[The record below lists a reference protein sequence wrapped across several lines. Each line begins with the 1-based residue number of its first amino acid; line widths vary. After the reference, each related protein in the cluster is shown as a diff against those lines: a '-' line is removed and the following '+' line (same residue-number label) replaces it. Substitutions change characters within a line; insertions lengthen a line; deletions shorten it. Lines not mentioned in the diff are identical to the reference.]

1 MITDLK
7 ARKSEA
13 FKQLYRDYFG
23 MIKHFVSKN
32 NGSDDDAGDV
42 FQDGLVVLYEKLNTS
57 GFVLSCS
64 IKTFIYAVCR
74 NVWLKKLRQQNRL
87 PSSVKDFERVIEM
100 PVEDDSENIS
110 IAQFLRVEKALKKLG
125 ENCQKILEQFYY
137 LKISMKEIAQQLGY
151 TNEDNAKNQKYK
163 CLQRLKVLVQA
174 GE

>member
-1 MITDLK
+1 M
-7 ARKSEA
+7 
-13 FKQLYRDYFG
+13 YHDYFG
-23 MIKHFVSKN
+23 MIKYFVSKN

-42 FQDGLVVLYEKLNTS
+42 FQDGLVIFYEKLNTP
-57 GFVLSCS
+57 GFTLSCS

-87 PSSVKDFERVIEM
+87 PSSIKDMEKVIEI
-100 PVEDDSENIS
+100 PVDDESES
-110 IAQFLRVEKALKKLG
+110 ITVTQFLKVEKALDKLG
-125 ENCQKILEQFYY
+125 ENCRKILEHFYF
-137 LKISMKEIAQQLGY
+137 LKTNMKEIAEVFGY